1 MGNYV
6 CELNNI
12 YKTYQNK
19 TILNDINIQLEKG
32 RIYGFIGKNG
42 AGKTTTMR
50 IIAGLAHA
58 DSGQISIFGANKR
71 KALEIARRNIGSIIE
86 KPSLFLGMTAK
97 NNLKALC
104 ILYGIK
110 SKNRIHEILDLIG
123 LSNTGNKKAKHFS
136 LGMRQRLGIGMAL
149 INEPALLILDEPI
162 NGLDPDGIVE
172 IRNLIKKINEN
183 SGVTILISSHILS
196 ELYLIVDHYIL
207 INDGKIVEQLSQQEL
222 NEKCQKYVLIRS
234 GDTEII
240 KKILRDKLKTEN
252 FKPMDDGSV
261 RVYDY
266 TEDVMAV
273 MNAFAGTGIDT
284 NGISA
289 AEDSLE
295 EYFFKRIG

>member
-50 IIAGLAHA
+50 IIAGIAHA

>member
-162 NGLDPDGIVE
+162 NGLDPDGFVE

-196 ELYLIVDHYIL
+196 ELYLIVDYYIL